1 MPVILT
7 TRRQVAVRLGKP
19 EKRTL
24 LVRWLNSELPVKAV
38 TREPINIR

>member
-1 MPVILT
+1 MLVSPT
-7 TRRQVAVRLGKP
+7 TRHQVAVRSGRP

-24 LVRWLNSELPVKAV
+24 QVRWPNSELPVKAV